1 MRDNKELMKELKMG
15 RAEFIAKIRHIAWI
29 SYQIAAGQPY
39 NVEINEDQMNS
50 LLDGIKYLDQDLEAT
65 AETNHVNWM
74 MMKREQGWKCGRVKD
89 FEAKTHP
96 DLVPY
101 DQLPEIEKR
110 KDKSDMI
117 VHTEADRLWREIEGP
132 VPLVNRREE

>member
-1 MRDNKELMKELKMG
+1 MELKIG
-15 RAEFIAKIRHIAWI
+15 KAEFIAKVRHIAWV

-39 NVEINEDQMNS
+39 NVEINEDQMSS
-50 LLDGIKYLDQDLEAT
+50 LLDGIIYLGQHPEAT
-65 AETNHVNWM
+65 AETNHENWM
-74 MMKREQGWKCGRVKD
+74 RMKKEQGWKYGKVKN

-101 DQLPEIEKR
+101 DLLPEIEKR

-117 VHTEADRLWREIEGP
+117 VHTEADRLWAEIEESTP
-132 VPLVNRREE
+132 

>member
-1 MRDNKELMKELKMG
+1 MG
-15 RAEFIAKIRHIAWI
+15 RGEFIAKVRHIAWV

-39 NVEINEDQMNS
+39 NVEINEDQMSS
-50 LLDGIKYLDQDLEAT
+50 LLDGIEYLDYYPDPT
-65 AETNHVNWM
+65 VETNHENWM
-74 MMKREQGWKCGRVKD
+74 TMKKQQGWKYGRVKD

-101 DQLPEIEKR
+101 EQLEEIEKR

-117 VHTEADRLWREIEGP
+117 VHTEANRLWEEIKHQRTKKGLKR
-132 VPLVNRREE
+132 V